1 MTQPHPEKGEPDDL
15 RAAIEQGRPLR
26 TDRGYRVLIGDEKL
40 DFQPLVLHDP
50 KPLARQLAEAKGA
63 RIAEDYVVAAILTNG
78 DIETLRPDEPYDLRA
93 RGAEKFLVVRSD
105 RTFRFMI
112 DNADL
117 EWPLPVISGL
127 VVKSLAKL
135 PDGYDLYQEVRG
147 GKGHDIKIDDCILIN
162 LDDPGLERFIS
173 IEAETT
179 EGLASLP
186 EADEAYLTQQGI
198 EFDVVGDRAG
208 AGVIL
213 KGFPLADGVFDQSH
227 VDLLIM
233 LPLGY
238 PDACPDMFYVL
249 PWVRSLKTGQ
259 YPHAADVSHQ
269 FANQTWQRW
278 SRHSQIW
285 RPGVD
290 GIHTMVARARSA
302 FEKCAK

>member
-1 MTQPHPEKGEPDDL
+1 MTDPHPKKDEPDDL
-15 RAAIEQGRPLR
+15 RAAIYQGRPLR
-26 TDRGYRVLIGDEKL
+26 TDCGYNVLIGDEKL
-40 DFQPLVLHDP
+40 DFQTVILRDP
-50 KPLARQLAEAKGA
+50 KPLARQIAEAKGV
-63 RIAEDYVVAAILTNG
+63 RIVEDYFVAAILTNG
-78 DIETLRPDEPYDLRA
+78 DIETLRPDEPYDLRE
-93 RGAEKFLVVRSD
+93 RGAEKVIVVRSD
-105 RTFRFMI
+105 RSFRLMI

-117 EWPLPVISGL
+117 EWPLPLISGF

-147 GKGHDIKIDDCILIN
+147 GKGHDIKIEDCALIN
-162 LDDPGLERFIS
+162 LDDLGLERFIS

-179 EGLASLP
+179 EGLASMP
-186 EADEAYLTQQGI
+186 EADQAYLTQQGI
-198 EFDVVGDRAG
+198 EFEVVGDRSG

-213 KGFPLADGVFDQSH
+213 KGFQLPEGVFDQTH

-233 LPLGY
+233 LPPGY

-249 PWVRSLKTGQ
+249 PWIKALKTGR

-269 FANQTWQRW
+269 FAGQTWQRW

-290 GIHTMVARARSA
+290 GIQTMVARARNA
-302 FEKCAK
+302 FKKCA